1 MFAKIQAELNQ
12 IDLAGEAMAA
22 EQRPI
27 YLQKQADLREKYHSI
42 LSAPEE
48 EEEEK
53 DDEEKVILS
62 RERQREKNN
71 MKHVLRMTK
80 KDREEEI
87 ARLMDRLYYGLD
99 EIPVPEGFRSLV
111 ETGNPTMDQVNRYNI
126 VRSMQRHLR
135 GSS

>member
-1 MFAKIQAELNQ
+1 MYAKIQAELNQ
-12 IDLAGEAMAA
+12 IDLAGKAMAA
-22 EQRPI
+22 EQQPI
-27 YLQKQADLREKYHSI
+27 YLQKQADLRKKYHDI
-42 LSAPEE
+42 LAAPEE
-48 EEEEK
+48 AEEK
-53 DDEEKVILS
+53 NDEEKVILS
-62 RERQREKNN
+62 RERQREKDN

-80 KDREEEI
+80 KEREEEI
-87 ARLMDRLYYGLD
+87 ASLMDRLYYGLD

>member
-1 MFAKIQAELNQ
+1 MYAKIQAELNQ
-12 IDLAGEAMAA
+12 IDLAGKAMAA
-22 EQRPI
+22 EQQPI
-27 YLQKQADLREKYHSI
+27 YLQKQADLRKKYHEI
-42 LSAPEE
+42 LAAPEKV
-48 EEEEK
+48 EEK
-53 DDEEKVILS
+53 KDEEKVILS
-62 RERQREKNN
+62 RERQREKDN

-80 KDREEEI
+80 KEREEEI
-87 ARLMDRLYYGLD
+87 ASLMDRLYYGLD

>member
-1 MFAKIQAELNQ
+1 MFAKIQNELRQ
-12 IDLAGEAMAA
+12 IDLAGEAMAK

-27 YLQKQADLREKYHSI
+27 YLNKQADLRKKYHDI
-42 LSAPEE
+42 LSAP

-80 KDREEEI
+80 REREEEI

-99 EIPVPEGFRSLV
+99 EIPVPEAFRSLV
-111 ETGNPTMDQVNRYNI
+111 ETGNPTMDQVNHYNI
-126 VRSMQRHLR
+126 VCSMQRHLR